1 MGKRANGEG
10 SIHKRK
16 SDGRWQVSF
25 PTGIY
30 LPNGKRE
37 MIYRYGKTTSGSH

>member
-1 MGKRANGEG
+1 MGKKRANGEG

-30 LPNGKRE
+30 LPDGKQR
-37 MIYRYGKTTSGSH
+37 